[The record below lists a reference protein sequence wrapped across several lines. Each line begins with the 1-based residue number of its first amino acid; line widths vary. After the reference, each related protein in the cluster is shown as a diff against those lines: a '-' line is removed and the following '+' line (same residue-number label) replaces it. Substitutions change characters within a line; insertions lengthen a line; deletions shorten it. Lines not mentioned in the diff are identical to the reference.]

1 MSRPTL
7 AKLTFAAI
15 LLGAVGFA
23 LWVQNYKYR
32 ASTLGLDQVI
42 GLKAGQVDLK
52 MKVNSAWEAI
62 EPGRRPEY
70 FVAAWIDRKTC
81 IGEPIAIH
89 VGYRP
94 EPARLPDLIWLEFA
108 STYGPILDVRRQIQ
122 IEEDLKPVN
131 GLTRVGGVAE
141 FPSQSG
147 TRVVGLEVVLLPDGS
162 AIAVA
167 VEGSQ
172 EAIGLVR
179 QWVDEIVESMDFE
192 LPKSVFQAAP
202 GESIVLPGWQFPAA
216 MPLFVNQQAGS
227 EVLAMHPAGVESRKL
242 WRGEVRAV
250 RLPEYRKPQELLQDY
265 FYSLISLDE
274 VVNVSKGEA
283 SGSDTQVYMGKIEPG
298 RNGSEG
304 ADIKLAYLVV
314 GPESSG
320 LLLSAEVPGGRGPE
334 VETQLAEMLKEA
346 KQTEV
351 AVIGPEPINVHERFA
366 GSDLARSVS
375 ELGGWF
381 EVLADNTLVGFEMLN
396 FKFDAERAVVSGLG
410 FTYFKSP
417 TVTYNEQEH
426 WSFSRDMNWGVTESV
441 IQAEVSRL
449 ARTTRYTIATKC
461 EFDGK
466 QIDCSVRINDRQM
479 HQSVR
484 QPAEFVCTGADLLLL
499 GILAGSSA
507 SQDELQKGF
516 RMAQPSTLTA
526 GIKSVSL
533 KILPP
538 EQDRVRISALADDE
552 FRATVSLFNRQ
563 GSWEGLDT
571 HTGIT
576 VRRTSIEKIAES
588 FPSVFGSAEKM
599 IQ

>member
-62 EPGRRPEY
+62 EPGRRPEH
-70 FVAAWIDRKTC
+70 VLAAWIDRKTC
-81 IGEPIAIH
+81 IGEPVAIH

-94 EPARLPDLIWLEFA
+94 EPARSPGRIWLEFA
-108 STYGPILDVRRQIQ
+108 SFYGPIVDLRQIK
-122 IEEDLKPVN
+122 IEEDLKPVH
-131 GLTRVGGVAE
+131 GLARVGGVAE
-141 FPSQSG
+141 FPLRSG
-147 TRVVGLEVVLLPDGS
+147 MRVVGLEVVFLPDGS
-162 AIAVA
+162 GIGVA
-167 VEGSQ
+167 VEGSK

-179 QWVDEIVESMDFE
+179 QWVGEIVESMDFE
-192 LPKSVFQAAP
+192 LPKSVFQVAP
-202 GESIVLPGWQFPAA
+202 GESIVLPGWQFPATA
-216 MPLFVNQQAGS
+216 PLFVSRQTGFES
-227 EVLAMHPAGVESRKL
+227 LAMHPAGVESRKL
-242 WRGEVRAV
+242 WRGEVRTV
-250 RLPEYRKPQELLQDY
+250 RLPEYRKPEELLQDY
-265 FYSLISLDE
+265 FYNLFSLDE

-298 RNGSEG
+298 RDGSEG
-304 ADIKLAYLVV
+304 ADVELAYLVV
-314 GPESSG
+314 GSESSG
-320 LLLSAEVPGGRGPE
+320 LLFSAEVPAGRVPE
-334 VETQLAEMLKEA
+334 VETQLAEMVKRA
-346 KQTEV
+346 KQTDT
-351 AVIGPEPINVHERFA
+351 AAIGPEPVNVRERFA
-366 GSDLARSVS
+366 SSDLAKSVS

-441 IQAEVSRL
+441 IQAEVSHL
-449 ARTTRYTIATKC
+449 ARTTRYTIATRC

-466 QIDCSVRINDRQM
+466 QIDCSVRINDRPM
-479 HQSVR
+479 HQSVP

-507 SQDELQKGF
+507 SQGELQKGV
-516 RMAQPSTLTA
+516 RIAQPSAFIA

-576 VRRTSIEKIAES
+576 VRRTSIGKIAES
-588 FPSVFGSAEKM
+588 FPTVFGSAEKM